1 MNLNNMEHDIKK
13 YKELNKMYQELY
25 TNINDTLNSI
35 LKSNDITIIYE
46 LDQNSIDE
54 GSYDY
59 YIDAYDKNGTTY
71 ELSIER
77 VQANGEIYGYIN
89 NLGTYWT
96 VYPSDLHN
104 MLDKLTIIEIL
115 EDNKNDKDKIK
126 K

>member
-1 MNLNNMEHDIKK
+1 MKK
-13 YKELNKMYQELY
+13 SFLELNEIYQELY
-25 TNINDTLNSI
+25 ININDTLNSI
-35 LKSNDITIIYE
+35 LKSNDTTIVYE
-46 LDQNSIDE
+46 LDQESIDE
-54 GSYDY
+54 SSYDY
-59 YIDAYDKNGTTY
+59 YVDTYDRNGTTY

-77 VQANGEIYGYIN
+77 VQVNGEIYGYVN
-89 NLGTYWT
+89 DLGTHWT